1 MKKYGIENLD
11 CANCAMKVEN
21 ALNSMECVKSAK
33 IVFSTK
39 SLFIDTDDME
49 KVRRKVDELEPGVT
63 ISEIRKEAGAASSG
77 GYDVRRGLTE
87 IASYIAAFFAAL
99 LWIKLYPEKPL
110 IYAGYGLLALVYFA
124 SGRDVIISAFRN
136 MGRGRFFDENF
147 LMTFATVAAF
157 FIGAYTESV
166 AVMLFYRTGEFFQG
180 WAVNKS
186 RRSIKALVE
195 VRPDYAN
202 LIKDGGPV
210 RVSPYDVAPGDI
222 IAVNPGEK
230 IPLDGVII
238 KGSTSLDQRALTGE
252 SVPKRA
258 GEGENVLAGTVSL
271 TGLIEVRV
279 TKPFAESSVSKIL
292 DLVENAAANKAKTE
306 NFITTFA
313 KYYTPA
319 VFAVAFCVAVVPPLA
334 GFGSFDEWIY
344 RALVVLVVSC
354 PCALLISVPLG
365 YFGGIGLAS
374 KKGILVKGANYLE
387 ALSEVKAVALDKTG
401 TLTKGVFRVTDIVP
415 YNGFSREDVM
425 RYAVMAESRSSH
437 PIAVSIRGAAAE
449 SLGEFKIDD
458 YEEIGGHGVRITIDR
473 MIVMAGS
480 DKMLHRFGVEHDSRV
495 CGVMGSVAH
504 VAVDGVYAGHIIIS
518 DELKE
523 DTRQAVEA
531 LKKLGIENIAVM
543 TGDNRSAA
551 GTMVEKAGISEYYA
565 DLMPEDK
572 AEVFR
577 EFAANAV
584 KGGRGKTMYAG
595 DGINDAPVLA
605 LADVGVSMG
614 RLGSDAAIEMA
625 DVVIM
630 DDSLMKLPESIKI
643 AKKTKVIIWQN
654 IIFALGIKAL
664 FVTLGFF
671 GVATIWEAV
680 FGDVGVA
687 LLALFNSMRIL
698 RG

>member
-1 MKKYGIENLD
+1 MKI
-11 CANCAMKVEN
+11 EN

-39 SLFIDTDDME
+39 NLFIDTDDME
-49 KVRRKVDELEPGVT
+49 SVRKKAYELEPGIT
-63 ISEIRKEAGAASSG
+63 ISETRDEANIPTYHNIRRDLA
-77 GYDVRRGLTE
+77 E

-99 LWIKLYPEKPL
+99 LWIKFYPEKPL

-124 SGRDVIISAFRN
+124 SGKNVIVSAFRN
-136 MGRGRFFDENF
+136 MGKGQFFDENF
-147 LMTFATVAAF
+147 LMTFATIAAF

-166 AVMLFYRTGEFFQG
+166 AVMLFYRTGEFFQDL
-180 WAVNKS
+180 AVNKS

-195 VRPDYAN
+195 VRPEYAN
-202 LIKDGGPV
+202 LIKNNETV
-210 RVSPYDVAPGDI
+210 RVSPYDVSVDDI
-222 IAVNPGEK
+222 ITVNPGEK

-252 SVPKRA
+252 SVPKTA
-258 GEGENVLAGTVSL
+258 KAEDSVFAGTVNL

-279 TKPFAESSVSKIL
+279 TKPFTESSVSKIL
-292 DLVENAAANKAKTE
+292 DLVEHAAANKAKTE

-319 VFAVAFCVAVVPPLA
+319 VFAVALCVALVPPLA
-334 GFGSFDEWIY
+334 GFGAFSEWIY
-344 RALVVLVVSC
+344 RALIVLVVSC

-387 ALSEVKAVALDKTG
+387 ALSGIKAVALDKTG
-401 TLTKGVFRVTDIVP
+401 TLTKGVFKVTDIVP
-415 YNGFSREDVM
+415 YNGFTKEDVM
-425 RYAVMAESRSSH
+425 KYALIAESRSNH
-437 PIAVSIRGAAAE
+437 PIAVSIRNAAAE
-449 SLGEFKIDD
+449 MHGNFNIDD
-458 YEEIGGHGVRITIDR
+458 YEEITGHGVKVTSDNSV
-473 MIVMAGS
+473 IVAGS
-480 DKMLHRFGVEHDSRV
+480 DKILHKFEVEHDSHV
-495 CGVMGSVAH
+495 CKTEGSVAH
-504 VAVDGVYAGHIIIS
+504 VAKDGVYIGHIIIS

-523 DTRQAVEA
+523 DAANAISA
-531 LKKLGIENIAVM
+531 LKKLGIKNIAVM
-543 TGDNRSAA
+543 TGDNHTAA
-551 GTMVEKAGISEYYA
+551 SKIVESTGISEYYA

-572 AEVFR
+572 ADVFKK
-577 EFAANAV
+577 FAQDAI
-584 KGGRGKTMYAG
+584 KDGKGKTMYAG

-614 RLGSDAAIEMA
+614 RLGSDAAIETA

-643 AKKTKVIIWQN
+643 ARKTKTIIWQN

-664 FVTLGFF
+664 FVILGFF
-671 GVATIWEAV
+671 GAATIWEAV

-687 LLALFNSMRIL
+687 LLALLNSMRIL
-698 RG
+698 KD